1 MDKKGIK
8 IAVTWQVS
16 LHQLSHHDPCSL
28 QGFLQFEKLTDRPI
42 QKKVPRLFT
51 HDEPFE
57 ACTFPNHLA
66 TP

>member
-51 HDEPFE
+51 HEEPF
-57 ACTFPNHLA
+57 
-66 TP
+66 